1 MGSPNDR
8 GLDTG
13 GSRER
18 PRIKATKGNENK
30 NTNRIFN
37 PIRKN
42 NFQALPEGMPNE
54 EEEEKKKRRKTMG
67 E

>member
-1 MGSPNDR
+1 MGSSKDR

-13 GSRER
+13 GS
-18 PRIKATKGNENK
+18 RIKATKGNENK

-54 EEEEKKKRRKTMG
+54 EEEKNEEKQWGNDKN
-67 E
+67 